1 MGLRVKI
8 HKETV
13 QIARDRNVHNV
24 LSPFEVMNTLDDMH
38 SKEIFI

>member
-13 QIARDRNVHNV
+13 QISKDGDVDSA
-24 LSPFEVMNTLDDMH
+24 LSSLEVMNTPDDMH
-38 SKEIFI
+38 CKKIFR